1 MKKIGMALLIL
12 VIIVFNFIIGANEKG
27 LRIEPITVLMSLI
40 FIYLIII
47 KIKDSNKS
55 IFFKSKIDYL
65 VLIFMLTTTLPFIFG
80 TYCSYSDN
88 VEFILKYFFIY
99 SVYILA
105 RNVITEKKQ
114 INHLITATLIC
125 SLIPIILEIDF
136 LNSKYLEWIVK
147 DLNLTYETSKNAPT
161 FAATFGYSNAVSI
174 YLSLCLFLALYKI
187 KNSENKIE
195 KVITII
201 YVIFS
206 SYIIWITK
214 SRSIIAVLV
223 LMLAVYLII
232 NNKDKIIKN
241 WKKLTIISSALVIVG
256 TVFIAYAMNIP
267 ETVVPTKRIY
277 NERLK
282 YNFKPNTTYT
292 VELEIQADVNANEIK
307 NTAFELRIIQGNK
320 YFQESKIGKKIFGEI
335 DGKVSVEFTPEE
347 GYSYINLQL
356 VNDFYRTVNIKKCY
370 INGEEYIL
378 KFKYLPEEIGH
389 LFSDYFSNGKSLKER
404 EYIYKDCLKIAQEN
418 WIIGQ
423 GGNTWLNLSPAVE
436 EYRALFKE
444 THSYFFELLISY
456 GIIGVIAFLTL
467 VISLFIKIFK
477 QIKNDKEKVKE
488 KLLIF
493 IGLFF
498 VLIHS
503 ITFDFN
509 MSFMLIQLMVYIYM
523 AVLIYDEQENVK
535 VYKIVDYVVLILLA
549 LILSTCIRASIA
561 KCLVEDY
568 TTKHIIASY
577 SKTYGYEK
585 LKQQIVNE
593 EDNKKNL
600 NDIKAFIIKEPYY
613 NQTDMSKMYFG
624 QICNNPEKLSDEEIE
639 SYLEFEINQL
649 KTVKFRTPLFIE
661 SILGRAN
668 VIQITI
674 DKLKEYEEKLEE
686 NENRKEIIRKAIQ
699 ELENIIEKEYEINI
713 QNLSDKEKTG
723 YNKTELEMVK
733 NTYLGIINK
742 KVD

>member
-256 TVFIAYAMNIP
+256 TVFIAYAINIP

-477 QIKNDKEKVKE
+477 QMKNDKEKVKE

-568 TTKHIIASY
+568 TTKHSIASY

>member
-477 QIKNDKEKVKE
+477 QMKNDKEKVKE